1 MRRGRTRRFGA
12 LGAAFAALM
21 TLAACSAA
29 SFLNAVTSGDG
40 FTVMHD
46 VRYADGARGG
56 YDFYVPDD
64 ADARTPLV
72 IFFYGGSWDSGEKST
87 FYFVGQSLAKA
98 GYAVAIPD
106 YRTYPDTVFP
116 GFVEDGARATAAI
129 LAASA
134 QGTSGLAPAPDRPL
148 VLLGHSAGAQIAS
161 LLTLDQ
167 RYLSAVG
174 VNTDRIAAFVGLSGP
189 YDFLP
194 LDEER
199 YIRIFPEA
207 TRADSQPINFARG
220 DAPPMLLATGLADTT
235 VEPRNTLAL
244 GAAIEAAG
252 GRVQI
257 ATYEG
262 ADHLATVTGFA
273 TAVPLGERSVR
284 DDVIAF
290 INRIVAR

>member
-1 MRRGRTRRFGA
+1 
-12 LGAAFAALM
+12 M
-21 TLAACSAA
+21 TLAACSGAA
-29 SFLNAVTSGDG
+29 FLNAVTSGSG
-40 FTVMHD
+40 FTVTHD
-46 VRYADGARGG
+46 LRYADGARGTF
-56 YDFYVPDD
+56 DLYVPDG
-64 ADARTPLV
+64 ASPRTPLV
-72 IFFYGGSWDSGEKST
+72 VFFYGGSWDSGEKAT

-98 GYAVAIPD
+98 GFAVAIPD
-106 YRTYPDTVFP
+106 YRIYPDTVFP

-129 LAASA
+129 LRASA
-134 QGTSGLAPAPDRPL
+134 QGSGALAPAPDRPL

-161 LLTLDQ
+161 LLTLD
-167 RYLSAVG
+167 RHYLAAVG
-174 VNTDRIAAFVGLSGP
+174 VDTKRIAAFVGLSGP

-207 TRADSQPINFARG
+207 TRAASQPINFARG

-252 GRVQI
+252 GQAEI

-262 ADHLATVTGFA
+262 ADHLATITGFA

-284 DDVIAF
+284 GDVIDF
-290 INRIVAR
+290 ISKVAAR